1 MHNELYHKN
10 PLFTID
16 DILKLLEEKS
26 EIKMINEKYNGVN
39 WYRHHLDELK
49 TITAEQTRRV

>member
-1 MHNELYHKN
+1 VHNELYHKN